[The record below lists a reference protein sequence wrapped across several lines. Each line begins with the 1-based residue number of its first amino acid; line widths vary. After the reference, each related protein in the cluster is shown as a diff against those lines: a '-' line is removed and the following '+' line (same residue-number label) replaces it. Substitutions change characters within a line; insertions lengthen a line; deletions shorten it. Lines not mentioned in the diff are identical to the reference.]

1 MNSIL
6 PEYLKNVAYDVKQ
19 KAEKVSFNVKC
30 SCGCCEFDFFKK
42 KVTTEERKRKNGQMN
57 CVKYITEI
65 FIMIKTEIFGCVQN
79 LFWE

>member
-42 KVTTEERKRKNGQMN
+42 KVTTEERKRK
-57 CVKYITEI
+57 K
-65 FIMIKTEIFGCVQN
+65 
-79 LFWE
+79 